1 MKLKAILVED
11 ERISR
16 DILRNY
22 IKKYCPNI
30 HLLGEAENIDDA
42 FTLIQNNEL
51 DLVFL
56 DVEMPFGNAFDLLEK
71 VENRTFETVFVTAY
85 DHYAIEALN
94 NHATYYLLK
103 PISIDELIKA
113 VSIVTKIKAKE
124 NELQHQVLT
133 SKTNLIEGK
142 ITIPQQD
149 GFEVLD
155 INDIVFCKA
164 DDNYTEIHLENSKKL
179 VSKTLKYFQQV
190 LSEYTGITTFA
201 RIHKSYLVNVNKIT
215 KYKKGKGGSVIVS
228 NGKEIL
234 VSASQ
239 KGNLLSYFK

>member
-1 MKLKAILVED
+1 MKIRAIIVDD
-11 ERISR
+11 ETVSR

-22 IKKYCPNI
+22 IEKYCPNVE
-30 HLLGEAENIDDA
+30 LLGEASNINDA
-42 FTLIQNNEL
+42 QILIEKNEL

-71 VENRTFETVFVTAY
+71 IEDRRFETVFVTAY

-94 NHATYYLLK
+94 SDASYYLLK

-113 VSIVTKIKAKE
+113 VNHVAIIKEKE
-124 NELQHQVLT
+124 NELQNKVL
-133 SKTNLIEGK
+133 SPKALKTTGK

-155 INDIVFCKA
+155 VNDIVFCKA
-164 DDNYTEIHLENSKKL
+164 DDNYTEIHLANSKKL
-179 VSKTLKYFQQV
+179 VSKTLKYFEES
-190 LSEYTGITTFA
+190 LGNYDFA
-201 RIHKSYLVNVNKIT
+201 RIHKSYLVNINCIV

-234 VSASQ
+234 VSSSKKAD
-239 KGNLLSYFK
+239 LLSYFK

>member
-1 MKLKAILVED
+1 MKLKAIIVED
-11 ERISR
+11 EQLSR

-22 IKKYCPNI
+22 IEKYCPNVQ
-30 HLLGEAENIDDA
+30 LLGEASNIEDA
-42 FTLIQNNEL
+42 YKLIQKHEL

-85 DHYAIEALN
+85 DQYAIEALN
-94 NHATYYLLK
+94 NHASYYLLK

-113 VSIVTKIKAKE
+113 VNIVTQIKEKE
-124 NELQHQVLT
+124 NELQHQILVP
-133 SKTNLIEGK
+133 KTNSATGK

-155 INDIVFCKA
+155 INDIIFCKA
-164 DDNYTEIHLENSKKL
+164 DDNYTEIHLANSKKL
-179 VSKTLKYFQQV
+179 VSKTLKYFEEA
-190 LSEYTGITTFA
+190 LKEHTFA
-201 RIHKSYLVNVNKIT
+201 RIHKSYLVNVNEIV

-228 NGKEIL
+228 SGKEIL

-239 KGNLLSYFK
+239 KSNLLSYFK